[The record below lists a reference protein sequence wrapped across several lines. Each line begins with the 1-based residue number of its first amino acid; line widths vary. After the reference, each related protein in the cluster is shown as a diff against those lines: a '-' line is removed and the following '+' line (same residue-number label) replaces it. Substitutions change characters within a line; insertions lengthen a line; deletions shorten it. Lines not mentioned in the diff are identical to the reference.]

1 MIAACG
7 HAVEVSVTANVTAR
21 GAVPDAGATARV
33 ALVTPVAPVTVI
45 GTDWRT
51 LSVPESVMV
60 ATYEPAVLYEYVNTC
75 GVRPV
80 QEIVTGIAVTG
91 AVPSPAE
98 SMMAACEH
106 AADVSVTVKVTA
118 SGTMPEVGATESV
131 ALVAAPVVPP
141 VTVTVTD

>member
-1 MIAACG
+1 
-7 HAVEVSVTANVTAR
+7 
-21 GAVPDAGATARV
+21 
-33 ALVTPVAPVTVI
+33 
-45 GTDWRT
+45 
-51 LSVPESVMV
+51 MV

-98 SMMAACEH
+98 SVIAACEH

-131 ALVAAPVVPP
+131 ALVAPCAGAS
-141 VTVTVTD
+141 VTVTGTVLRTCRVLWSVMAALYVPGVP